1 MTRSTLDKGSGDASI
16 ATLPD
21 AKRAQARQRRHGEIV
36 RRFAS
41 FPAFFY
47 CWASGQAVTNLETRP
62 GRCGRCKELAGQVY
76 FARLVV
82 VPLP

>member
-47 CWASGQAVTNLETRP
+47 CWASGPAVTNLERD
-62 GRCGRCKELAGQVY
+62 RAAVAD
-76 FARLVV
+76 ARNLLGKYISLV
-82 VPLP
+82 